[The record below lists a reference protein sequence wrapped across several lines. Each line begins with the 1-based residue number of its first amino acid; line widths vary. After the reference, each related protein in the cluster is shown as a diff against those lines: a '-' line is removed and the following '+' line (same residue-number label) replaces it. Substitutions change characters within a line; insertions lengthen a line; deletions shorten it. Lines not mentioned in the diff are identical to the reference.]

1 MSLTQAHYE
10 LMIRR
15 LESFRRLLANDIITK
30 VRISTYYLN
39 LAKREFIL
47 TITGVKSPII
57 TPTGYTWGDTFRV
70 KITVPDGFPE
80 IIPVIKFEHVIPF
93 HPHVFRSGDICWG
106 TYNDGQV
113 SNPSLIVWVV
123 NLLYYLEWNQHPAY
137 QMNMQSPANVTA
149 RDAYKQQR
157 DIIVGGILP
166 THMER
171 VVRCATDAENV
182 R

>member
-1 MSLTQAHYE
+1 MSINQAYYE
-10 LMIRR
+10 LVIRR
-15 LESFRRLLANDIITK
+15 LESFRRLLANDIITP
-30 VRISTYYLN
+30 VRISMNYLD

-57 TPTGYTWGDTFRV
+57 TPTGYSYGDTFRI

-80 IIPVIKFEHVIPF
+80 AIPVIKFERVIPF

-106 TYNDGQV
+106 TYNVGQV

-123 NLLYYLEWNQHPAY
+123 NLLYYLEYNQHPAY
-137 QMNMQSPANVTA
+137 QMNVLSPANVMA
-149 RDAYKQQR
+149 RDAYQQQR
-157 DIIVGGILP
+157 DIIVRGISP